1 MIRRF
6 ASQCSILGICCG
18 RCQLGYRGFHNRS
31 FASSRSHSERV
42 NETSFQPVLV
52 RNFEGGWYAGL
63 GDQAYTYDW
72 RSKKFDLPLSARVGK
87 VPKLGGQTVNVFA
100 QPFYNID
107 HGSAGSQDYG
117 LKVNLT
123 FLLPDVRLGFPPA
136 STDGSKGS

>member
-1 MIRRF
+1 MSGSTKPR
-6 ASQCSILGICCG
+6 SSPCSC
-18 RCQLGYRGFHNRS
+18 
-31 FASSRSHSERV
+31 V
-42 NETSFQPVLV
+42 TSKAA
-52 RNFEGGWYAGL
+52 GTAGL